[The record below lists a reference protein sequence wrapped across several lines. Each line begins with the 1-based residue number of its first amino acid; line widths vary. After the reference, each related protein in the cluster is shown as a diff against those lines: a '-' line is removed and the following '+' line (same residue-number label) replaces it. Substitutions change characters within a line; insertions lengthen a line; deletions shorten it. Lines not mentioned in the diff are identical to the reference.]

1 MMGGRPTR
9 DHRVRPLWD
18 VMSADTDEMARGDQQ
33 FVFAFSDGIRDCSE
47 CSWAVLWNREEL
59 ACRPRFLSAKDRF
72 LIFIHSV
79 GKVYQPLVIFF

>member
-1 MMGGRPTR
+1 MGCNERRHRRDGTGR
-9 DHRVRPLWD
+9 
-18 VMSADTDEMARGDQQ
+18 SAIRL
-33 FVFAFSDGIRDCSE
+33 AFSDGIRDCSE